1 MGKKLMKEAGYPDG
15 FEARLAYGT
24 YMPQIQEQAE
34 AIASDLGKAGIKVT
48 LEPFER
54 AVMWERYKAKK
65 HQMYIYFW
73 DDAPEPDRYMYPLFK
88 DRDYYYKNTKVDELL
103 DQGRS
108 TLDRDQRAK
117 VYNEVDRMLYED
129 APWIYLY
136 VIPEVFGVSK
146 KVDYE
151 GRRDGF
157 LNMRYAKP
165 KS

>member
-1 MGKKLMKEAGYPDG
+1 
-15 FEARLAYGT
+15 
-24 YMPQIQEQAE
+24 
-34 AIASDLGKAGIKVT
+34 
-48 LEPFER
+48 
-54 AVMWERYKAKK
+54 
-65 HQMYIYFW
+65 
-73 DDAPEPDRYMYPLFK
+73 MYPLFK

-108 TLDRDQRAK
+108 TLDRDKRAK